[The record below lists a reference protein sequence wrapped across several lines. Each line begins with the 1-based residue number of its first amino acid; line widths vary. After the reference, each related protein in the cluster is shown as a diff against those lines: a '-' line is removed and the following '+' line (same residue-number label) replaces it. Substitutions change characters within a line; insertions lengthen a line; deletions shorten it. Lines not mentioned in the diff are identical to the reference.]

1 MRQERASRVSPLML
15 NNILAVVA
23 PSEMGVSL
31 GEIVEAIQSGG
42 RSKSVARVGASKALR
57 GLWLSGFVELHDG
70 AGQTMTGLRRRAR
83 QIADRARAN
92 PRAAEAFRI
101 ARITLTAAGR
111 ELLGKAAGLTS
122 T

>member
-1 MRQERASRVSPLML
+1 
-15 NNILAVVA
+15 
-23 PSEMGVSL
+23 
-31 GEIVEAIQSGG
+31 
-42 RSKSVARVGASKALR
+42 
-57 GLWLSGFVELHDG
+57 VELHDG